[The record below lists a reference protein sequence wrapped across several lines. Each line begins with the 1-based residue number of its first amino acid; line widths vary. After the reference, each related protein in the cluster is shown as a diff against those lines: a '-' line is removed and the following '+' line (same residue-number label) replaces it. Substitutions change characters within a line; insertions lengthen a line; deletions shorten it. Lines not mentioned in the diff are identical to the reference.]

1 MATVARSRAV
11 ALAMDFAAVLAA
23 IGGCGCSAT
32 EAKFLRRT
40 AVTAAVAPAPAGA
53 PYVAALQE
61 TLLAAGCSK
70 VAEAKAALKVR
81 GANAL
86 SARLGRLSRLR
97 NSEAHPDLGLA
108 QDVAAAMSD
117 SSGPCGTYS
126 SSSSSCC
133 EADLTC
139 ARLAHEL
146 GLLSLRVDRLE
157 RDVQRDALDVWFADT
172 GAIVRTLGS
181 SQLLVEERQDQD
193 VEPTALQ
200 WLGDDA
206 VAEPLV
212 EDTVVKPSRVEWAD
226 LEDSSEEVGEILEA
240 AYGDRVLVAPDAD
253 TASETF
259 ALKEVFTAK
268 DIFIV
273 LDVVTTSEACG
284 ASSPAEFAPVVAA
297 VDDVTTREASTP
309 PEFAPV
315 VAAVDVV
322 TTSEAW
328 GASAPPEFAP
338 VVAAVDVVTTSEA
351 CGASTP
357 PEFAPGVAAV
367 DDVTTSEV
375 CGASAPPVFAS
386 VLAAVGDEE
395 AADADA
401 GAIAVDS
408 AQQVVLEAGVEEAA
422 DAEFTAN
429 VLGTDTF
436 TVEKVAR
443 SEGWEF
449 ASLYPHLPF
458 FEEDV
463 PEAKFTAKVLQKL
476 GRGWLLCQDVRA
488 GDRVVFYHNSVT
500 GEFAV
505 SPPRQA
511 FWA

>member
-133 EADLTC
+133 EADLAC

-253 TASETF
+253 TVSETF

-268 DIFIV
+268 DIFV
-273 LDVVTTSEACG
+273 ALDAVTTSEACG

-322 TTSEAW
+322 TTSEA
-328 GASAPPEFAP
+328 
-338 VVAAVDVVTTSEA
+338 
-351 CGASTP
+351 
-357 PEFAPGVAAV
+357 
-367 DDVTTSEV
+367 
-375 CGASAPPVFAS
+375 CGASAPPVFAP

-449 ASLYPHLPF
+449 ASLYPHVPF

-476 GRGWLLCQDVRA
+476 ARGWLLCQDVRA